1 MNKVSILLALVILII
16 MPIMS
21 AVSTGVYALEGVP
34 NGSIDA
40 TTSAKSSI
48 VMDVDTGRIFFEK
61 NSEQKLAIASTT
73 KIVTAITAIENTAN
87 LDEVI
92 KIDDR
97 AIGVYGTSIYLQ
109 KGEQLSIRELLYGL
123 MLRSG
128 NDAATAIAYSV
139 GGSIEG
145 FCELMN
151 ETAKKAGAKNS
162 QFMNPHGLDQD
173 GHYTTACDLAKI
185 TAYALNN
192 ETFANIVKTKNIKI
206 KGVEYDRY
214 LVNKNKLLTSLDGC
228 IGVKTGFTDDAGRCL
243 VSACERDG
251 MRVVCVVL
259 NCGPMFEESAKL
271 LNAVFEKYQM
281 FEILNSYNYV
291 GSVDVENGDKARVN
305 IYSRRGLKLPLTMQ
319 EFAKVKIEYDVL
331 ENLVAPIK
339 SEEKVGEIK
348 VYYDKRLIFCEEI
361 YTMEDIKS
369 QLIKDRLKEILDNWG
384 M

>member
-1 MNKVSILLALVILII
+1 
-16 MPIMS
+16 
-21 AVSTGVYALEGVP
+21 
-34 NGSIDA
+34 
-40 TTSAKSSI
+40 
-48 VMDVDTGRIFFEK
+48 
-61 NSEQKLAIASTT
+61 
-73 KIVTAITAIENTAN
+73 
-87 LDEVI
+87 
-92 KIDDR
+92 
-97 AIGVYGTSIYLQ
+97 
-109 KGEQLSIRELLYGL
+109 
-123 MLRSG
+123 
-128 NDAATAIAYSV
+128 
-139 GGSIEG
+139 
-145 FCELMN
+145 
-151 ETAKKAGAKNS
+151 
-162 QFMNPHGLDQD
+162 
-173 GHYTTACDLAKI
+173 
-185 TAYALNN
+185 
-192 ETFANIVKTKNIKI
+192 
-206 KGVEYDRY
+206 
-214 LVNKNKLLTSLDGC
+214 
-228 IGVKTGFTDDAGRCL
+228 
-243 VSACERDG
+243 
-251 MRVVCVVL
+251 L